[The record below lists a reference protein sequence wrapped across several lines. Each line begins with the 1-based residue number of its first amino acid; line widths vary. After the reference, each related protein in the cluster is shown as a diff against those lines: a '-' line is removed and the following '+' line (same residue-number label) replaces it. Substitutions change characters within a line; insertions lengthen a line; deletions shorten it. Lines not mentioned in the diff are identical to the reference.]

1 MLFRSKQNN
10 KNIKVG
16 SGIYIT
22 NIQEDS
28 GADSAGL
35 KIGDIITKID
45 NTIITDFADLSG
57 SIGSK
62 RPGDRVSVTYK
73 RNGKDMDENN
83 VPDMRPTFEEIRK
96 MDDNGKEYW
105 SSRDLCNAMG
115 YSGYWKFQ
123 NVIDKAIKVAS
134 EKGMDIDDHFNHVV
148 EMVKLGSESFRK
160 VEAFHLSRMACM
172 IISENAD
179 SRKLLVKQARAYFSQ
194 SVSTTELMRNS
205 LESNILLYKTA
216 QGETRI
222 EVIFNN
228 ETFWM
233 SQKRMAALFGV
244 DRATITYHIS
254 QIYESG
260 ELQREATCRKIQQ
273 VQLEGE
279 RDVERAPLFY
289 NLDVIIAVGYRVNSY
304 QATQFRIWATS
315 VLKEFVIKGYVLDD
329 WRLKQG
335 KHFGKDYFDDLLE
348 RIREIRTS
356 ERRYRSEEH
365 TSEAECSADYDAK
378 AESTKLFYKMVQNM
392 MHLAVTNHTAA
403 EIVYER
409 ADAEMPH
416 MGLTTWKKA
425 PDGRVQKSDTIVAK
439 NYLSDEELSQLNAI
453 TTSFLDLAESRA
465 RRHIV
470 TTMEDWKNRLKLLLE
485 TMDYDAKS
493 SAGKVSQ
500 EEAREK
506 AYSEYEKYKVIQDR
520 SYISDFDRFNSG
532 NDDDTPLLPFDID
545 PKE

>member
-1 MLFRSKQNN
+1 MIRDDFHLFFVFLLFNVVERQ
-10 KNIKVG
+10 
-16 SGIYIT
+16 
-22 NIQEDS
+22 
-28 GADSAGL
+28 
-35 KIGDIITKID
+35 
-45 NTIITDFADLSG
+45 
-57 SIGSK
+57 
-62 RPGDRVSVTYK
+62 YK

-83 VPDMRPTFEEIRK
+83 VPEMRPTFEEIRK
-96 MDDNGKEYW
+96 VDDNGKEYW
-105 SSRDLCNAMG
+105 SSRELCNAMG

-134 EKGMDIDDHFNHVV
+134 EKGMNIDEHFNHAVDMFKV
-148 EMVKLGSESFRK
+148 GNGAFRK

-194 SVSTTELMRNS
+194 SVSTTELMQNS

-304 QATQFRIWATS
+304 QATQFRIWTTS
-315 VLKEFVIKGYVLDD
+315 VLKEFIIKGYVLDD
-329 WRLKQG
+329 ERLKQG
-335 KHFGKDYFDDLLE
+335 KHL
-348 RIREIRTS
+348 
-356 ERRYRSEEH
+356 
-365 TSEAECSADYDAK
+365 
-378 AESTKLFYKMVQNM
+378 YK
-392 MHLAVTNHTAA
+392 
-403 EIVYER
+403 
-409 ADAEMPH
+409 
-416 MGLTTWKKA
+416 
-425 PDGRVQKSDTIVAK
+425 
-439 NYLSDEELSQLNAI
+439 
-453 TTSFLDLAESRA
+453 
-465 RRHIV
+465 
-470 TTMEDWKNRLKLLLE
+470 
-485 TMDYDAKS
+485 
-493 SAGKVSQ
+493 
-500 EEAREK
+500 
-506 AYSEYEKYKVIQDR
+506 
-520 SYISDFDRFNSG
+520 
-532 NDDDTPLLPFDID
+532 
-545 PKE
+545 

>member
-1 MLFRSKQNN
+1 
-10 KNIKVG
+10 
-16 SGIYIT
+16 
-22 NIQEDS
+22 
-28 GADSAGL
+28 
-35 KIGDIITKID
+35 
-45 NTIITDFADLSG
+45 
-57 SIGSK
+57 
-62 RPGDRVSVTYK
+62 
-73 RNGKDMDENN
+73 
-83 VPDMRPTFEEIRK
+83 MRPTFEEIRK
-96 MDDNGKEYW
+96 VDDNGKEYW
-105 SSRDLCNAMG
+105 SSRELCNAMG

-134 EKGMDIDDHFNHVV
+134 EKGMDINDHFNHVV
-148 EMVKLGSESFRK
+148 EMVKLGSGSFRK

-233 SQKRMAALFGV
+233 SQKKMAALFGV
-244 DRATITYHIS
+244 DVRTISYHIG
-254 QIYESG
+254 QIYETG
-260 ELQREATCRKIQQ
+260 ELDKMATIRKIGI
-273 VQLEGE
+273 VQTEGE

-315 VLKEFVIKGYVLDD
+315 VLKEFIIKGYVLDD
-329 WRLKQG
+329 ERLKQG

-356 ERRYRSEEH
+356 ERRYYQKI
-365 TSEAECSADYDAK
+365 TDIYAECSADYDAK

-403 EIVYER
+403 
-409 ADAEMPH
+409 
-416 MGLTTWKKA
+416 
-425 PDGRVQKSDTIVAK
+425 S
-439 NYLSDEELSQLNAI
+439 ELMRK
-453 TTSFLDLAESRA
+453 F
-465 RRHIV
+465 

-545 PKE
+545 LFF